1 MFYTVLKE
9 FRLAGMGGAIMK
21 DDDRQ
26 RTGEPGK
33 EGLLQRIG
41 ALRKDVAELVEKID
55 SAEDLE
61 RIRRFVAYIYIR
73 K

>member
-1 MFYTVLKE
+1 
-9 FRLAGMGGAIMK
+9 MK

>member
-1 MFYTVLKE
+1 MT
-9 FRLAGMGGAIMK
+9 

-26 RTGEPGK
+26 RMNELGE

-41 ALRKDVAELVEKID
+41 ALRKDVAALVEKID

-61 RIRRFVAYIYIR
+61 RIRRFVTYIYIR